1 MGVRRTIKQIW
12 RAKKSC
18 EFSSWDLR
26 FLFSIKHNKN
36 KLQYPGCSLYQNVHQ
51 VNDFV
56 CPKNPASQGASPAH
70 HSMNEF
76 KDSCQNLSRFF
87 LFGFFFQWRALILI
101 NMWILLSF
109 PLLIACSEMLYS
121 FILFINVNKIQLLF
135 CYMGS
140 LSHEQSV
147 SVFLNASSMHR
158 VNHAEVSE

>member
-51 VNDFV
+51 VNDFALRTPLPEV
-56 CPKNPASQGASPAH
+56 PLLPIIPWMSLRTAVRISIG
-70 HSMNEF
+70 
-76 KDSCQNLSRFF
+76 FF
-87 LFGFFFQWRALILI
+87 CLVFFFQWRALILI